1 MSSDG
6 TPDIPTIRCGEAI
19 ARLRCRKGWSRATLV
34 KKLLDV
40 LEPDDSLR
48 DAISEAWLAR
58 IENGRTVK
66 LPRPTIEA
74 LCLALEC
81 EPQERWEVLLQA
93 DRNLFVNRE
102 GDLPAET
109 HLFIRAMAEVLENP
123 RIVALFARLRHNRP
137 IPQSG
142 VLELCRSILA
152 TLNIPEDKLSTVLS
166 QPLWYQLALQRQFL
180 RDAFAPLRLGVMRGS
195 YASATVLMEEEID
208 EHFVRL
214 STQSLSDE
222 FQSISIDSQPILS
235 GRVILSLGELEFC
248 THFNDQGVATIT
260 NIPSRLLT
268 SLDGPDLVI
277 EILKN
282 REM

>member
-1 MSSDG
+1 
-6 TPDIPTIRCGEAI
+6 
-19 ARLRCRKGWSRATLV
+19 
-34 KKLLDV
+34 
-40 LEPDDSLR
+40 
-48 DAISEAWLAR
+48 
-58 IENGRTVK
+58 
-66 LPRPTIEA
+66 
-74 LCLALEC
+74 
-81 EPQERWEVLLQA
+81 
-93 DRNLFVNRE
+93 
-102 GDLPAET
+102 
-109 HLFIRAMAEVLENP
+109 
-123 RIVALFARLRHNRP
+123 
-137 IPQSG
+137 
-142 VLELCRSILA
+142 
-152 TLNIPEDKLSTVLS
+152 
-166 QPLWYQLALQRQFL
+166 
-180 RDAFAPLRLGVMRGS
+180 
-195 YASATVLMEEEID
+195 MEEEID